1 MNYKD
6 VLIKLASMTVPYV
19 YDDALSFL
27 ELDRK
32 LYKIVHELIIAMQG
46 LSNNYDELK
55 DYVNE
60 YFSNLNLSSEVQAII
75 NKMVEDGTIAEIIN
89 SELFDN
95 LNQEISTINESI
107 TGINKNITEL
117 QDNTKNNT
125 DNITNLEARAILH
138 AAECNENA
146 NYFISDESLEI
157 KENDILYIHFN
168 PAIVNTSDATLTIN
182 NVARN
187 VINKEGSLFKGQ
199 DLENKDLIL
208 KVSNVGLIQIVDV
221 ADLQKQINNNQ
232 EQINNINENFNKNVF
247 DFIYPVGFIIYNE
260 DENFNPNTAFG
271 GTWEKIKGKMIFG
284 YDETDED
291 FSTLKKTGGSKEHT
305 QTIAEMPRHNHEVR
319 YNTTSPGSN
328 MDATVLLANASTEQ
342 KFPVSDVGNGQA
354 MDIMNPY
361 YVANIWRR
369 VA

>member
-6 VLIKLASMTVPYV
+6 VLIKLASMTIPYV
-19 YDDALSFL
+19 YDDEVSFL
-27 ELDRK
+27 QLDRK
-32 LYKIVHELIIAMQG
+32 LYKIVHELIIAMQD
-46 LSNNYDELK
+46 LSNNYDALENHV
-55 DYVNE
+55 DE
-60 YFSNLNLSSEVQAII
+60 YFNNLNLTSEVQAII

-117 QDNTKNNT
+117 QNTTKNNT
-125 DNITNLEARAILH
+125 DNITNLEARSVLH
-138 AAECNENA
+138 VAECNENA

-168 PAIVNTSDATLTIN
+168 PAIVDTSDATLTIN
-182 NVARN
+182 SVARN
-187 VINKEGSLFKGQ
+187 VINKEGSLFKGK

-221 ADLQKQINNNQ
+221 ADLQ
-232 EQINNINENFNKNVF
+232 EQINDINNNFNKNVF
-247 DFIYPVGFIIYNE
+247 DFIYPVGSIIYNE
-260 DENFNPNTAFG
+260 DENFDPNTVFG

-284 YDETDED
+284 YDDADDD

-305 QTIAEMPRHNHEVR
+305 QTIAEMPQHNHEIT

-328 MDATVLLANASTEQ
+328 VRGTVLLANGQTEQ
-342 KFPVSDVGNGQA
+342 KFPVTDAGNGQA

>member
-1 MNYKD
+1 MKYKD
-6 VLIKLASMTVPYV
+6 ILIQLASMTVPYV
-19 YDDALSFL
+19 YDNTISFL

-32 LYKIVHELIIAMQG
+32 LYKIVHELIVAMQG
-46 LSNNYDELK
+46 LSNNYDALENHV
-55 DYVNE
+55 DE
-60 YFSNLNLSSEVQAII
+60 YFNNLNLSSEVQTII

-117 QDNTKNNT
+117 QNSTKNNT

-138 AAECNENA
+138 VAECNENA

-168 PAIVNTSDATLTIN
+168 PAIVDTSDATLTIN
-182 NVARN
+182 SVARN

-221 ADLQKQINNNQ
+221 ADLQKQIND
-232 EQINNINENFNKNVF
+232 INNNFNKNVF
-247 DFIYPVGFIIYNE
+247 DFIYPVGSIIYNE
-260 DENFNPNTAFG
+260 DENFNPNTIFG

-284 YDETDED
+284 YDEGDDD
-291 FSTLKKTGGSKEHT
+291 FSTLKKTGGSKSHT
-305 QTIAEMPRHNHEVR
+305 QTVEEMPSHYHDMGVLWGQKGGYGRISGGNPSTGDDR
-319 YNTTSPGSN
+319 ANIQKSN
-328 MDATVLLANASTEQ
+328 
-342 KFPVSDVGNGQA
+342 VSAGGGQP
-354 MDIMNPY
+354 MNIMNPY

>member
-1 MNYKD
+1 MKYKD
-6 VLIKLASMTVPYV
+6 ILIQLASMTVPYV
-19 YDDALSFL
+19 YDDTVSFL

-32 LYKIVHELIIAMQG
+32 LYKIVHELIVAMQG
-46 LSNNYDELK
+46 LSNNYDALENHV
-55 DYVNE
+55 DE
-60 YFSNLNLSSEVQAII
+60 YFNNLNLTSEVQAII

-95 LNQEISTINESI
+95 LNQEISTINKNIS
-107 TGINKNITEL
+107 GINKNITEL
-117 QDNTKNNT
+117 QNNTKNNT
-125 DNITNLEARAILH
+125 DNISNLEARNTFH
-138 AAECNENA
+138 VAECNENA

-168 PAIVNTSDATLTIN
+168 PAIVDTSDATLTIN

-187 VINKEGSLFKGQ
+187 VINKEGSLFKGK

-221 ADLQKQINNNQ
+221 ADLQ
-232 EQINNINENFNKNVF
+232 EQINNINNNFNKNVF
-247 DFIYPVGFIIYNE
+247 DFIYPIGSIIYNE
-260 DENFNPNTAFG
+260 DENFDPNTVFG
-271 GTWEKIKGKMIFG
+271 GTWKKIKGKMVFG
-284 YDETDED
+284 CDDADDD
-291 FSTLKKTGGSKEHT
+291 FSTLKKTGGSKTHT
-305 QTIAEMPRHNHEVR
+305 QTIDEMPRHNHEVT
-319 YNTTSPGSN
+319 YNTTSPVPGSN
-328 MDATVLLANASTEQ
+328 VGGTVLLANEVSTE

>member
-6 VLIKLASMTVPYV
+6 VLIKLASMTIPYV
-19 YDDALSFL
+19 YDDEVSFL

-46 LSNNYDELK
+46 LSNNYDALENHV
-55 DYVNE
+55 DE
-60 YFSNLNLSSEVQAII
+60 YFNNLNLTSEVQAII

-117 QDNTKNNT
+117 QNSTKNNT

-138 AAECNENA
+138 VALCNENA
-146 NYFISDESLEI
+146 NYFINDDSLEI
-157 KENDILYIHFN
+157 KLNDIIYIHFN
-168 PAIVNTSDATLTIN
+168 PAIVDTSDATLTIN

-187 VINKEGSLFKGQ
+187 VINKEGSLFKGK

-221 ADLQKQINNNQ
+221 ADLQ
-232 EQINNINENFNKNVF
+232 EQINNINNNFNKNVF
-247 DFIYPVGFIIYNE
+247 DFIYPVGSIIYNE
-260 DENFNPNTAFG
+260 DENFDPNIVFG
-271 GTWEKIKGKMIFG
+271 GTWEKIKGKMVFG
-284 YDETDED
+284 YDDADDD

-305 QTIAEMPRHNHEVR
+305 QTINEMPRHHHEGT

-328 MDATVLLANASTEQ
+328 VDGTVLLANASSEQ

>member
-6 VLIKLASMTVPYV
+6 VLIKLASMTIPYV
-19 YDDALSFL
+19 YDDEVSFL

-46 LSNNYDELK
+46 LSNNYDALENHV
-55 DYVNE
+55 DE
-60 YFSNLNLSSEVQAII
+60 YFNNLNLSSEVQTII

-89 SELFDN
+89 SELFGN

-117 QDNTKNNT
+117 RNSTKNNT

-138 AAECNENA
+138 VAECNENA

-168 PAIVNTSDATLTIN
+168 PAIVDTSDATLTIN
-182 NVARN
+182 SVARN
-187 VINKEGSLFKGQ
+187 VINKEGSLFKGK

-221 ADLQKQINNNQ
+221 ADLQKQIND
-232 EQINNINENFNKNVF
+232 INNNFNKNVF
-247 DFIYPVGFIIYNE
+247 DFIYPVGSIIYNE
-260 DENFNPNTAFG
+260 DENFDPNTIFG
-271 GTWEKIKGKMIFG
+271 GTWEKIKGKMVFG
-284 YDETDED
+284 YDEGDSD

-305 QTIAEMPRHNHEVR
+305 QTIAEMPRHDHEVT
-319 YNTTSPGSN
+319 YNTSSPVPGSN
-328 MDATVLLANASTEQ
+328 VGGTVLLANQTSTE
-342 KFPVSDVGNGQA
+342 KFPVSDAGNGQA

-361 YVANIWRR
+361 YIANIWRR

>member
-6 VLIKLASMTVPYV
+6 VLIKLASMTIPYV
-19 YDDALSFL
+19 YDDEVSFL

-32 LYKIVHELIIAMQG
+32 LYKIVHELIVAMQG

-55 DYVNE
+55 DYVDE
-60 YFSNLNLSSEVQAII
+60 YFNNLNLSSEVQTII

-117 QDNTKNNT
+117 QNSTKNNT

-138 AAECNENA
+138 VAECNENA

-168 PAIVNTSDATLTIN
+168 PAIVDTSDATLTIN

-187 VINKEGSLFKGQ
+187 VINKEGSLFKGK

-221 ADLQKQINNNQ
+221 ADLQKQIND
-232 EQINNINENFNKNVF
+232 INNNFNKNVF
-247 DFIYPVGFIIYNE
+247 NFIYPVGSIIYNE
-260 DENFNPNTAFG
+260 DENFDPNTIFG

-284 YDETDED
+284 YDEGDSD

-305 QTIAEMPRHNHEVR
+305 QTINEMPQHNHEIT

-328 MDATVLLANASTEQ
+328 VHGTVLLANTQTEQ

>member
-6 VLIKLASMTVPYV
+6 VFIKLASMTIPYV
-19 YDDALSFL
+19 YDDEVSFL

-32 LYKIVHELIIAMQG
+32 LYKIVHELIVAMQG
-46 LSNNYDELK
+46 LSNNYDALENHV
-55 DYVNE
+55 DE
-60 YFSNLNLSSEVQAII
+60 YFNNLNLSSEVQTII
-75 NKMVEDGTIAEIIN
+75 DKMVEDGTIAEIIN

-117 QDNTKNNT
+117 QNSTKNNT
-125 DNITNLEARAILH
+125 DNITNLEARNVLH
-138 AAECNENA
+138 VAECNENA

-168 PAIVNTSDATLTIN
+168 PAIVDTSDATLTIN
-182 NVARN
+182 SVARN
-187 VINKEGSLFKGQ
+187 VISKEGSLFKGK

-221 ADLQKQINNNQ
+221 ADLQKQIND
-232 EQINNINENFNKNVF
+232 INNNFNKNVF
-247 DFIYPVGFIIYNE
+247 NFIYPVGSIIYNE
-260 DENFNPNTAFG
+260 DENFDPNTIFG

-284 YDETDED
+284 YDEGDSD

-328 MDATVLLANASTEQ
+328 MDATVLLANAATEQ

-361 YVANIWRR
+361 YIANIWRR

>member
-6 VLIKLASMTVPYV
+6 VLIRLASMTIPYV
-19 YDDALSFL
+19 YDDELSFL

-32 LYKIVHELIIAMQG
+32 LYEIVHELIIAMQG
-46 LSNNYDELK
+46 LNSDYDALENHV
-55 DYVNE
+55 DE
-60 YFSNLNLSSEVQAII
+60 YFNNLNLTSEVQAII

-95 LNQEISTINESI
+95 LNQEISTINKSI

-117 QDNTKNNT
+117 QDNTKNNS
-125 DNITNLEARAILH
+125 DNITNLEARSILH
-138 AAECNENA
+138 VAECNENA
-146 NYFISDESLEI
+146 NYFINDESLEVKI
-157 KENDILYIHFN
+157 NDIIYIHFN
-168 PAIVNTSDATLTIN
+168 PAIVDTSDATLTIN

-187 VINKEGSLFKGQ
+187 VINKEGSLFKGK

-221 ADLQKQINNNQ
+221 ADLQ
-232 EQINNINENFNKNVF
+232 EQINNINNNFNKNVF
-247 DFIYPVGFIIYNE
+247 DFIYPVGSIIYNE
-260 DENFNPNTAFG
+260 DENFDPNTVFG
-271 GTWEKIKGKMIFG
+271 GTWEKIKGKMVFG
-284 YDETDED
+284 YDDADDD

-305 QTIAEMPRHNHEVR
+305 QTINEMPQHNHEVT

-328 MDATVLLANASTEQ
+328 VRGTVLLANAQTEQ
-342 KFPVSDVGNGQA
+342 KFPVTDVGNGQA

>member
-6 VLIKLASMTVPYV
+6 VLIKLASMTIPYV
-19 YDDALSFL
+19 YDDEVSFL
-27 ELDRK
+27 QLNRR
-32 LYKIVHELIIAMQG
+32 LYHIVHELIVAMQG
-46 LSNNYDELK
+46 LSNNYDALENHV
-55 DYVNE
+55 DE
-60 YFSNLNLSSEVQAII
+60 YFNNLNLSSEVQAII

-117 QDNTKNNT
+117 QNSTKNNT

-138 AAECNENA
+138 VAECNENS
-146 NYFISDESLEI
+146 NYFINDESLEI
-157 KENDILYIHFN
+157 KENDIIYIHFN
-168 PAIVNTSDATLTIN
+168 PAIVDTSDATLTIN

-187 VINKEGSLFKGQ
+187 VINKEGSLFKGK

-221 ADLQKQINNNQ
+221 ADLQ
-232 EQINNINENFNKNVF
+232 EQINNINNNFNKNVF
-247 DFIYPVGFIIYNE
+247 NFIYPVGSIIYNE
-260 DENFNPNTAFG
+260 DENFDPNTIFG

-284 YDETDED
+284 YDEGDSD

-305 QTIAEMPRHNHEVR
+305 QTLAEMPRHNHEVR

-328 MDATVLLANASTEQ
+328 MDATVLLANAPTEQ
-342 KFPVSDVGNGQA
+342 KFPVSDEGNGQA

>member
-6 VLIKLASMTVPYV
+6 VLIKLASMTIPYV
-19 YDDALSFL
+19 YDDEVSFL

-32 LYKIVHELIIAMQG
+32 LYKIVHELIVAMQG

-95 LNQEISTINESI
+95 LNQEISTINKSI
-107 TGINKNITEL
+107 SGINKNITEL
-117 QDNTKNNT
+117 QSSNKTNT

-138 AAECNENA
+138 VALCNENA
-146 NYFISDESLEI
+146 NYFITDESLEI

-168 PAIVNTSDATLTIN
+168 PAIVDTSDATLTIN

-187 VINKEGSLFKGQ
+187 VINKEGSLFKGK

-221 ADLQKQINNNQ
+221 ADLQ
-232 EQINNINENFNKNVF
+232 EQINDINNNFNKNVF
-247 DFIYPVGFIIYNE
+247 NFIYPVGSIIYNE

-284 YDETDED
+284 YDDTDED

-328 MDATVLLANASTEQ
+328 VGGTVLLANAQAEQ
-342 KFPVSDVGNGQA
+342 KFPVTDVGSGQA

>member
-6 VLIKLASMTVPYV
+6 VLIRLASMTVPYV
-19 YDDALSFL
+19 YDDTISFL

-32 LYKIVHELIIAMQG
+32 LYKIVHELIVAMQE
-46 LSNNYDELK
+46 LSNNYDTLENHV
-55 DYVNE
+55 DE

-75 NKMVEDGTIAEIIN
+75 NKMVEDGSLAEIIN

-95 LNQEISTINESI
+95 LNQEIT
-107 TGINKNITEL
+107 TINKNISGINQNITKL
-117 QDNTKNNT
+117 QNTTKNNT

-138 AAECNENA
+138 VAECNENA

-168 PAIVNTSDATLTIN
+168 PAIVDTSEATLTIN

-221 ADLQKQINNNQ
+221 ADLQEQINNNQ
-232 EQINNINENFNKNVF
+232 EQINNINENFNKNVL
-247 DFIYPVGFIIYNE
+247 DFIYPVGSIIYND
-260 DENFNPNTAFG
+260 DENFDPNITFG
-271 GTWEKIKGKMIFG
+271 GTWGRIKGKLIFG
-284 YDETDED
+284 YDDADED
-291 FSTLKKTGGSKEHT
+291 FSTLKKTGGSKTHT
-305 QTIAEMPRHNHEVR
+305 QTIDEMPRHNHEVT
-319 YNTTSPGSN
+319 YSTASPGSN
-328 MDATVLLANASTEQ
+328 VGGTVLLANEVSTA
-342 KFPVSDVGNGQA
+342 KFPVTDVGNGEP

-361 YVANIWRR
+361 YVSNIWRR
-369 VA
+369 IA

>member
-6 VLIKLASMTVPYV
+6 VLIKLASMTIPYV
-19 YDDALSFL
+19 YDDEVSFL

-46 LSNNYDELK
+46 LSSNYDTLENHV
-55 DYVNE
+55 DD

-75 NKMVEDGTIAEIIN
+75 NKMVEDGTLAEIIN

-95 LNQEISTINESI
+95 LNQEISTIKEDI
-107 TGINKNITEL
+107 PGINQNITEL
-117 QDNTKNNT
+117 QNSTKNNT
-125 DNITNLEARAILH
+125 DNITNLEARNVLH
-138 AAECNENA
+138 VAECSENA
-146 NYFISDESLEI
+146 NYIINDETLEVKI
-157 KENDILYIHFN
+157 NDILYIHFN
-168 PAIVNTSDATLTIN
+168 PAIVDTSDATLTIN
-182 NVARN
+182 NIARN
-187 VINKEGSLFKGQ
+187 VINKEGSLFKGR

-221 ADLQKQINNNQ
+221 ADLQ
-232 EQINNINENFNKNVF
+232 EQINNINNNFNKNVF
-247 DFIYPVGFIIYNE
+247 DFIYPVGSIIYNE
-260 DENFNPNTAFG
+260 DENFNPNAVFG

-284 YDETDED
+284 YDEGDDD
-291 FSTLKKTGGSKEHT
+291 FSSLKKTGGSKTHT
-305 QTIAEMPRHNHEVR
+305 QTIDEMPRHNHESR
-319 YNTTSPGSN
+319 YNTTSPGAN
-328 MDATVLLANASTEQ
+328 TNGTVLLANAPTEQ
-342 KFPVSDVGNGQA
+342 KFPVSDEGNGQA

>member
-6 VLIKLASMTVPYV
+6 VLIKLASMTIPYV
-19 YDDALSFL
+19 YDDEVSFL

-60 YFSNLNLSSEVQAII
+60 YFSNLNLSSEVQTII
-75 NKMVEDGTIAEIIN
+75 NKMVKDGTIAEIIN

-117 QDNTKNNT
+117 QNTTKNNT
-125 DNITNLEARAILH
+125 DNITNLEARNTFH
-138 AAECNENA
+138 VAECNENA

-168 PAIVNTSDATLTIN
+168 PAIVDTSDATLTIN
-182 NVARN
+182 SVARN
-187 VINKEGSLFKGQ
+187 VISKEGSLFKGK

-221 ADLQKQINNNQ
+221 ADLQKQINDIQ
-232 EQINNINENFNKNVF
+232 EEVNDINNNFNKNVF
-247 DFIYPVGFIIYNE
+247 DFIYPVGSIIYNE
-260 DENFNPNTAFG
+260 DENFNPNTVFG

-284 YDETDED
+284 YDEGDSD

-305 QTIAEMPRHNHEVR
+305 QTIDEMPTHSHTLTYDANGA
-319 YNTTSPGSN
+319 GSN
-328 MDATVLLANASTEQ
+328 AAGTVALAAATSTST
-342 KFPVSDVGNGQA
+342 FSSGATGSDQA

-361 YVANIWRR
+361 YIANIWRR

>member
-6 VLIKLASMTVPYV
+6 VLIKLASMTVPFV
-19 YDDALSFL
+19 YDDEVSFL

-46 LSNNYDELK
+46 LSNNYDALENHV
-55 DYVNE
+55 DE
-60 YFSNLNLSSEVQAII
+60 YFNNLNLSSEVQAII

-95 LNQEISTINESI
+95 LNQEITTINEII

-117 QDNTKNNT
+117 QNTTKNNT
-125 DNITNLEARAILH
+125 DNITNLEARSILH
-138 AAECNENA
+138 VAECNENA

-168 PAIVNTSDATLTIN
+168 PAIVDTSDATLTIN

-187 VINKEGSLFKGQ
+187 VINKEGSLFKGR

-221 ADLQKQINNNQ
+221 ADLQKQIND
-232 EQINNINENFNKNVF
+232 INNNFNKNVF
-247 DFIYPVGFIIYNE
+247 DFIYPVGSIIYNE
-260 DENFNPNTAFG
+260 DENFDPNTVFG
-271 GTWEKIKGKMIFG
+271 GTWEKIKGKLIFG
-284 YDETDED
+284 YDEGDDD
-291 FSTLKKTGGSKEHT
+291 FSTLKKTGGSKTHT
-305 QTIAEMPRHNHEVR
+305 QTIDEMPRHNHEVR

-328 MDATVLLANASTEQ
+328 MDATVLLANQTSTE
-342 KFPVSDVGNGQA
+342 KLPVSDVGNGQA